1 MNRAQAMLLGLAAPA
16 GLARRPAAAATPAV
30 VRIIFDPTFYTH
42 LPLLHAFDMGY
53 FKAEGIDLQIT
64 PFSGS
69 STLFLPMLAR
79 GEYDLGTVNP
89 SPAFFNQ
96 FNAGFDVVLLAAQ
109 TGSKPGWHDP
119 SWLIVRQDLWDAK
132 TIVQPA
138 DLKGKVVDG
147 SNNGSPIDF
156 LLKETMRVGGVTP
169 ADVRISERFRT
180 VDSWLEALRNKAAD
194 VIGAPEPQASQLETM
209 GAGHRWLSFSTIS
222 PWYQLEYVGASA
234 KFAKEHPEL
243 IERFLRAFV
252 RGNDDVLKSNGKWTP
267 ALLAEAA
274 KWSTLPPDLLRSL
287 QGPPYPSLYG
297 EVNLDSLARIQQ
309 FWVNEKLVS
318 APVDVNNVVFVNRKR

>member
-1 MNRAQAMLLGLAAPA
+1 MNRAQALSLGFAAPA
-16 GLARRPAAAATPAV
+16 GLALRPAAAAPVAV
-30 VRIIFDPTFYTH
+30 RMIFDETFYTH
-42 LPLLHAFDMGY
+42 LPLLHAFDMGF
-53 FKAEGIDLQIT
+53 FKDEGIDLQIT

-96 FNAGFDVVLLAAQ
+96 FSGGFDVVLLATQ

-147 SNNGSPIDF
+147 ANNGSPIDF
-156 LLKETMRVGGVTP
+156 LLKETIRVGGLTT

-180 VDSWLEALRNKAAD
+180 VDSWLEALRNKAVD
-194 VIGAPEPQASQLETM
+194 VIGAPEPQASQLETS
-209 GAGHRWLSFSTIS
+209 GVGHRWVSFAGIA

-243 IERFLRAFV
+243 IARFLRAYV
-252 RGNDDVLKSNGKWTP
+252 RGNDDVLRSNGKWTP

-274 KWSTLPPDLLRSL
+274 KWSTLAPDLLRSF
-287 QGPPYPSLYG
+287 QGPAYPSLHG
-297 EVNLDSLARIQQ
+297 EINFDSLARIQQ
-309 FWVNEKLVS
+309 FWVNEKLVT
-318 APVDVNNVVFVNRKR
+318 APVDVSSVVWTNRRR